1 MIRKVLQI
9 REKDS
14 NSVEI
19 SAPPFPLHLLEH
31 RKRSYSALFCVLWE
45 NKNSRFRLEIRSLPL
60 IAFLQSGATRNRTGD
75 TRIFSPL
82 LYQLSYGTLLP
93 FQVCGGKDMSFF
105 YSDLIL
111 FALFYFLS
119 VLCCITAIFY
129 VFRDVLVFCFMVL
142 TAAEIE
148 EIHSYQYQQQVDA
161 FFLQV
166 FFFEEE
172 RSADE

>member
-1 MIRKVLQI
+1 M
-9 REKDS
+9 
-14 NSVEI
+14 
-19 SAPPFPLHLLEH
+19 
-31 RKRSYSALFCVLWE
+31 
-45 NKNSRFRLEIRSLPL
+45 EIRIL
-60 IAFLQSGATRNRTGD
+60 SGATRNRTGD

-93 FQVCGGKDMSFF
+93 FRVCGGKDMSFF

-119 VLCCITAIFY
+119 VLCCITAVFY